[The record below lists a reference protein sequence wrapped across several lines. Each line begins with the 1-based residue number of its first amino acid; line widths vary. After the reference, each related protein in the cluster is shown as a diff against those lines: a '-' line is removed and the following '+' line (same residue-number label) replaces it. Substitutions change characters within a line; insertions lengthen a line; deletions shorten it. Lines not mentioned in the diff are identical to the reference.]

1 MNERPM
7 DIAAEIDQRW
17 SSLTIADDFVFGKVM
32 LDEGICR
39 RVLEAILRVEIDHV
53 EYIGRQEPIDVT
65 SDSKGVRL
73 DVYVRD
79 DAGTVYN
86 VEMQA
91 VNTRELPRRA
101 RYYQAVMALDQI
113 EKGEPYRTLKDAYV
127 IFVCGFDLFGQGR
140 RVYSFQSRCSEDCS
154 LTLDDG
160 AHVVFLSAPSPE
172 DPSVGADVNELLDY
186 IGTGQVTG
194 ELSSQLETAVRNVL
208 RSEDC
213 RLEYMM
219 LAVRDQLNVEKGR
232 EIGLQLGLEQGR
244 AEGLRDGLARGKE
257 EGLRDGLA
265 RGKEEGLRDGLAKGK
280 EEGLRDGLARGKAEG
295 ENRFAKLVS
304 ALIAADRADELT
316 NIASDAASR
325 ETLYKEF
332 GITK

>member
-1 MNERPM
+1 
-7 DIAAEIDQRW
+7 
-17 SSLTIADDFVFGKVM
+17 M
-32 LDEGICR
+32 LPTKNREG
-39 RVLEAILRVEIDHV
+39 
-53 EYIGRQEPIDVT
+53 P
-65 SDSKGVRL
+65 
-73 DVYVRD
+73 
-79 DAGTVYN
+79 
-86 VEMQA
+86 
-91 VNTRELPRRA
+91 
-101 RYYQAVMALDQI
+101 
-113 EKGEPYRTLKDAYV
+113 
-127 IFVCGFDLFGQGR
+127 
-140 RVYSFQSRCSEDCS
+140 
-154 LTLDDG
+154 
-160 AHVVFLSAPSPE
+160 VFLSAPSPE

-265 RGKEEGLRDGLAKGK
+265 RGKEEGLRDGLA
-280 EEGLRDGLARGKAEG
+280 RGKAEG